1 VNLVQA
7 QSAAMPVAKMPGHW
21 LLARLGK
28 RVLRPGG
35 IESTRR
41 MLHAL
46 DVTASDRAVE
56 FAPGLGETAQL
67 VLPYCGRYIGVDR
80 DVDVDRS
87 LSERFAATGH
97 ASFIHASADN
107 TGLDTGSATVLWG
120 EAMLS
125 MQPATQ
131 KERTVREAA
140 RLLAP
145 RGRYGIHE
153 LCLTPDGI
161 DTSTRRLIQR
171 ELSLDIHV
179 GVQPATESEWRTLLE
194 QNGFRVARVVRA
206 PMHLLEPARL
216 FQDEGLGGVLH
227 ILYNAARDPEARRR
241 ALAMKRLFR
250 KFERHLSALC
260 LIAIRQAD

>member
-1 VNLVQA
+1 MQA
-7 QSAAMPVAKMPGHW
+7 QSGAIPVAKMPGHW

-35 IESTRR
+35 IELTRH

-46 DVTASDRAVE
+46 DVTASDTAVE
-56 FAPGLGETAQL
+56 FAPGLGETAHR
-67 VLPYCGRYIGVDR
+67 VLPYCGRYIGIER
-80 DVDVDRS
+80 DINVVRS

-107 TGLDTGSATVLWG
+107 TRLDTGCATVLWG
-120 EAMLS
+120 EAMLG
-125 MQPATQ
+125 MQPAAQ
-131 KERTVREAA
+131 KERIIREAA

-145 RGRYGIHE
+145 AGSYGIHE
-153 LCLTPDGI
+153 LCLTPDAI
-161 DTSTRRLIQR
+161 DTSTRRLIER
-171 ELSLDIHV
+171 ELSLEIHV
-179 GVQPATESEWRTLLE
+179 GVQPATESEWRSLLE
-194 QNGFRVARVVRA
+194 QNGFRVARVVRT

-216 FQDEGLGGVLH
+216 LQDEGVGGVMR
-227 ILYNAARDPEARRR
+227 ILYNASRDPEARRR
-241 ALAMKRLFR
+241 ALTMKRLFR